1 MRNDMVIEFS
11 LAVNASAVGLSR
23 LCWAPKRTMRLCQG
37 CSWSLRE
44 ACLSAVAIFAIKTIV
59 TEGVNKFGRK
69 SKHLLGRDDWPP
81 PEFYSCIPF
90 IPPVSPPNTYVRKAR
105 NDVTDGL
112 KESALRTGYCAVGRK
127 AEWCVHYAASRSKH
141 SSDHS
146 IMHGARH
153 RDRLDTSPSTDN
165 IGKGHYRGLGE

>member
-90 IPPVSPPNTYVRKAR
+90 IPPVSPPNTYYVRREMMWQMGSRNLRYVPDTVLWAEKL
-105 NDVTDGL
+105 NDVCIM
-112 KESALRTGYCAVGRK
+112 LRRA
-127 AEWCVHYAASRSKH
+127 
-141 SSDHS
+141 
-146 IMHGARH
+146 
-153 RDRLDTSPSTDN
+153 PSTPVT
-165 IGKGHYRGLGE
+165 IQ